1 MRSLFSP
8 IMENS
13 VEQVNPLL
21 LVILQK
27 KKKKSTKK
35 AHFPFICNFEKCVIL
50 AVKKWLIVLG

>member
-27 KKKKSTKK
+27 KKNQQKKPTS
-35 AHFPFICNFEKCVIL
+35 HLSVIL
-50 AVKKWLIVLG
+50 RNV